1 MSRLF
6 GVVRLLITRLK
17 DPPPDEEEEEEETVK
32 DRGMKKKKKK
42 KRHSVWKIHRMKTVL
57 HFLVKPLRELQ

>member
-1 MSRLF
+1 MF

-32 DRGMKKKKKK
+32 DRGMKKKKK
-42 KRHSVWKIHRMKTVL
+42 RHSVWKIHRMKTVL